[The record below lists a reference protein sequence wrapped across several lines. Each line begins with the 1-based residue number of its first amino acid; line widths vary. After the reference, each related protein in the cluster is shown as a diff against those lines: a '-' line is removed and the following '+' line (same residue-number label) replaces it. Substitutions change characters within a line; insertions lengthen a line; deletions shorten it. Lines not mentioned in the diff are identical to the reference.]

1 MPISEEQKIKLESM
15 QVKGIR
21 CLLRENIDKESL
33 ELRLLQVT
41 GQSSIRDVGKLLD
54 SLSRNI
60 LIRAV
65 EQSPEITD
73 LMVDSAYERYRYGL
87 KPGFTLF
94 WAKRHVNNSLT
105 KNDLETSIKNH
116 IDKMHYQDDDK
127 YKNLEFVSIVSF
139 DNVYE
144 VTFSYLQRFNY
155 VNPEG
160 EFTYV
165 YMLKE
170 GFVWLGIDRH
180 FIAINNMPEV
190 LVTSLKRLFS
200 KIYNADITNIKV
212 TKALL
217 KKVFSEENAKRVT
230 RHSANPPANQLAK
243 ISYADPDLSEK
254 QDCIP
259 AGYENYDITNT
270 QYAEDID
277 GDTVGTL
284 GVNCNKGKFYL
295 SKSLSSTQFRNWS
308 VRRIT
313 DIINYFQSVNEITV
327 EAISGYNMFSSSDWE
342 GTKRASI
349 DFLNQIVYGTINC
362 KKNHLEAIP
371 FPFDTYKIYQELNR
385 YFHCQ
390 VAYVCEECNDK
401 AVASCDSCGRSHF
414 IVPKKGTPKVICAE
428 CGHSQEDPF
437 LFTCESGHTSSFTN
451 LNQVIELISTDEFVE
466 KLGATIKFY
475 YPDIELSK
483 NEYIVLSNAGL
494 EIHSSPDYEKLK
506 PSDIHE
512 FTDIANRQIV
522 KTEDGLREILF
533 NIKEKCGQV
542 TNEQCASCHSAKCAY
557 ATEIGCILRL
567 FEDFEGYTPQPHQGH
582 EFGDVSMLVNL
593 HGKNMTFCAAAK
605 SVPSVKKN
613 QKITKSSQL
622 GREIIQQVLDTFTD
636 QRAEIVG
643 VIYPYLLD
651 EQLKHFLYYHA
662 KVNNKRIVILDYEFM
677 LKLLDKFIED
687 HDLKL

>member
-1 MPISEEQKIKLESM
+1 MPISEERKIKLESM

-21 CLLRENIDKESL
+21 CLLRENVDKESL

-54 SLSRNI
+54 ALSRNV

-94 WAKRHVNNSLT
+94 WAKRHINTTLT
-105 KNDLETSIKNH
+105 KEDLEAKIKDY
-116 IDKMHYQDDDK
+116 IERIHYRDDDK
-127 YKNLEFVSIVSF
+127 YKSLEFVSIVSF

-170 GFVWLGIDRH
+170 GFVWLGMDKH

-200 KIYNADITNIKV
+200 RIYSADITNIKV
-212 TKALL
+212 TKSLL
-217 KKVFSEENAKRVT
+217 KKVFSEEKAKRVT
-230 RHSANPPANQLAK
+230 RHSSNPPANQLAK
-243 ISYADPDLSEK
+243 ISYADPDLSAK
-254 QDCIP
+254 QDFIP

-295 SKSLSSTQFRNWS
+295 SKSLSSSQFRNWS

-313 DIINYFQSVNEITV
+313 DIIHYFQDVNEISL
-327 EAISGYNMFSSSDWE
+327 EAISGYNMFSSSAWE
-342 GTKRASI
+342 GTKQASV
-349 DFLNQIVYGTINC
+349 DLLNQIVYGLINC
-362 KKNHLEAIP
+362 KKNHLEAVP
-371 FPFDTYKIYQELNR
+371 FPLDIYKVFQELNQ
-385 YFHCQ
+385 YFHCRI
-390 VAYVCEECNDK
+390 AYVCEECNDK
-401 AVASCDSCGRSHF
+401 AIACCDSCGSSHF
-414 IVPKKGTPKVICAE
+414 VVTKKGTAKIICAD
-428 CGHSQEDPF
+428 CGYSQEDPF

-451 LNQVIELISTDEFVE
+451 INEVIELIATDEFVE
-466 KLGATIKFY
+466 KLGATIRFY
-475 YPDIELSK
+475 YPDFEVTTK
-483 NEYIVLSNAGL
+483 EYIVLNNTGL

-506 PSDIHE
+506 PSDISE

-522 KTEDGLREILF
+522 MSEDDLAKILVA
-533 NIKEKCGQV
+533 IKEKCGHA
-542 TNEQCASCHSAKCAY
+542 TNEQCAMCHSAKSTSASK
-557 ATEIGCILRL
+557 IGCILRL
-567 FEDFEGYTPQPHQGH
+567 FEIFEGYTPQPHQGH

-593 HGKNMTFCAAAK
+593 RGKNMTLCAAAK

-613 QKITKSSQL
+613 RKITKSSQL
-622 GREIIQQVLDTFTD
+622 GREIIQQVLDAFTD
-636 QRAEIVG
+636 QRAEIIG

-651 EQLKHFLYYHA
+651 DQLKHFLYYHA

-677 LKLLDKFIED
+677 CKLLDKYIED
-687 HDLKL
+687 NQLAM

>member
-1 MPISEEQKIKLESM
+1 MPISEERKIKLESM

-21 CLLRENIDKESL
+21 CLLRENIDKDSL

-41 GQSSIRDVGKLLD
+41 GQGSIRDVGKFLD
-54 SLSRNI
+54 TLSRNM
-60 LIRAV
+60 LIRTVA
-65 EQSPEITD
+65 QSPEITD
-73 LMVDSAYERYRYGL
+73 LIVDAAYERYRYGL

-94 WAKRHVNNSLT
+94 WAKRHINTVLT
-105 KNDLETSIKNH
+105 KEDLEAMIKDH
-116 IDKMHYQDDDK
+116 IGKTRYQDDDK

-160 EFTYV
+160 EFTFV

-170 GFVWLGIDRH
+170 GFVWLGMDKH

-190 LVTSLKRLFS
+190 LITSLKRVFS
-200 KIYNADITNIKV
+200 KIYSADITNIKV
-212 TKALL
+212 TKTLL
-217 KKVFSEENAKRVT
+217 KKVFSEEKAKRVT
-230 RHSANPPANQLAK
+230 HHSSNPPANQLAK
-243 ISYADPDLSEK
+243 ISYADPDLNAK

-295 SKSLSSTQFRNWS
+295 SKSLSSSQFRNWS

-313 DIINYFQSVNEITV
+313 DIINYFQGISEITV

-342 GTKRASI
+342 GTKQSSV
-349 DFLNQIVYGTINC
+349 DLLNQIVYGIINC

-371 FPFDTYKIYQELNR
+371 LALDTYKIYQELNR
-385 YFHCQ
+385 YFHCRI
-390 VAYVCEECNDK
+390 AYVCEECNDK
-401 AVASCDSCGRSHF
+401 AVASCDSCGSTHF
-414 IVPKKGTPKVICAE
+414 AVTKKGIAKVICAD

-451 LNQVIELISTDEFVE
+451 INEVIELVSTDEFVE
-466 KLGATIKFY
+466 KMGTTLKFY
-475 YPDIELSK
+475 YPDFELSK
-483 NEYIVLSNAGL
+483 NEYIVLSNTGI
-494 EIHSSPDYEKLK
+494 EIHSSPNYEKLK

-522 KTEDGLREILF
+522 KAEDDLAKLLF
-533 NIKEKCGQV
+533 AIKEKCGRV
-542 TNEQCASCHSAKCAY
+542 TNEQCATCHTKKCTY

-605 SVPSVKKN
+605 SVPSIKKN
-613 QKITKSSQL
+613 QKITKASQL

-636 QRAEIVG
+636 RRAEIVG
-643 VIYPYLLD
+643 VIYPYLID

-677 LKLLDKFIED
+677 LKLLDKYVED
-687 HDLKL
+687 HNLSL